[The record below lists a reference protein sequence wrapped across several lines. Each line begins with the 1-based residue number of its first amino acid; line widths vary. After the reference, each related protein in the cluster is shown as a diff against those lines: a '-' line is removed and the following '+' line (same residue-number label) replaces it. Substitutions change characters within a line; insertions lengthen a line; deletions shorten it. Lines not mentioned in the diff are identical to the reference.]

1 MTTTFVTIQ
10 QFKKVLS
17 NLDKWLDTATAFG
30 EKKKFDANTLLQ
42 ARLAPDQF
50 PFVKQVQIAC
60 DTAKMAAFRL
70 AGKEPPAQEDNEKTL
85 EDLHARV
92 RACVKHLETFKES
105 DFVGA
110 EGRMVPVKFMPGK
123 GFLGS
128 DYVSEFAV
136 PNFYFHATTAYA
148 ILRHNGI
155 DLGKGDFL
163 GSLSLKDI

>member
-70 AGKEPPAQEDNEKTL
+70 AGKEPPAQ
-85 EDLHARV
+85 
-92 RACVKHLETFKES
+92 
-105 DFVGA
+105 
-110 EGRMVPVKFMPGK
+110 
-123 GFLGS
+123 
-128 DYVSEFAV
+128 
-136 PNFYFHATTAYA
+136 
-148 ILRHNGI
+148 
-155 DLGKGDFL
+155 
-163 GSLSLKDI
+163 